1 MGATMMFER
10 KLYRTLLDWKAE
22 SNGRSALLI
31 EGARR
36 VGKTTLVKAFAAQE
50 YQSSLFIDFSQ
61 VDKDVR
67 DIFSDHRGDIDTLL
81 RMLQLYFGVELVP
94 RHSLVVFDEVQRF
107 PIAREMIKHLV
118 ADGRFDYMETGSLI
132 SMRKNVQD
140 IVIPSEEER
149 VKLWPLDFEE
159 YLWALGRRNLA
170 DEIRRCRDALEP
182 LPDILHRQCERLFN
196 EYMLVGGM
204 PQSISDFIE
213 TASFSKSDKTKR
225 QILAL
230 YAEDIEKFGAEDARR
245 AYSIFMGIPGQLSQ
259 GSKRFMFSSLDGKSR
274 YRQYESALSWLED
287 AHYVNICRLC
297 NDPNVGFKL
306 TADESEDSS
315 LKCYMGDTGLLVSS
329 IFDEGA
335 DAEQIYRALQFGKLS
350 INKGMFVENAIA
362 QQLRSNGRPLY
373 YYAWDEPPLE
383 EGKRPRP
390 REIDFLI
397 TRGFSDA
404 AGKPRI
410 APIEAKST
418 KHYSTISLDDFH
430 RHFEGRIGNEFVL
443 HPGQFKKKGN
453 RIYLPLYMSFCI

>member
-1 MGATMMFER
+1 MFER
-10 KLYRTLLDWKAE
+10 KLYRTLLDWKNE

-36 VGKTTLVKAFAAQE
+36 VGKTTLVKAFAANE
-50 YQSSLFIDFSQ
+50 YESSLFIDFSQ

-67 DIFSDHRGDIDTLL
+67 DIFNEHRGDIDTLL

-107 PIAREMIKHLV
+107 PVAREMIKHLV

-132 SMRKNVQD
+132 SIRKNVQD

-149 VKLWPLDFEE
+149 AELWPLDFEE

-170 DEIRRCRDALEP
+170 DEIRRCRDAFEP
-182 LPDILHRQCERLFN
+182 LPDSLHRQCTRLFN

-204 PQSISDFIE
+204 PQSVSDFIE
-213 TASFSKSDKTKR
+213 NATFTQSDKTKR

-230 YAEDIEKFGAEDARR
+230 YTEDIEKFGAKDARR

-259 GSKRFMFSSLDGKSR
+259 GSKRFKFSSLGKGSR
-274 YRQYESALSWLED
+274 YRQYESALRWLED

-306 TADESEDSS
+306 TADEGEDSS

-329 IFDEGA
+329 VFDEGA
-335 DAEQIYRALQFGKLS
+335 ETEQIYRALQFGKLS
-350 INKGMFVENAIA
+350 INRGMFVENVIA
-362 QQLRSNGRPLY
+362 QQLRAGGRPLY
-373 YYAWDEPPLE
+373 YYSWNEPPRE
-383 EGKRPRP
+383 ERKRPRP

-397 TRGFSDA
+397 TKGFSDA

-418 KHYSTISLDDFH
+418 KTYSIISLDDFQK
-430 RHFEGRIGNEFVL
+430 HFASRIGNEFVL
-443 HPGQFKKKGN
+443 HPGQFKRLGN
-453 RIYLPLYMSFCI
+453 RVYLPLYMSFCI